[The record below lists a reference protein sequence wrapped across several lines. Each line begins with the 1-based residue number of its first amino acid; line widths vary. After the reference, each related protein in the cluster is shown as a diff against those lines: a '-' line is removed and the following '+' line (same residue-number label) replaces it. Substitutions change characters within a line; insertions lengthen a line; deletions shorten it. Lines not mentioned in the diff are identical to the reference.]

1 MNQATMNRLT
11 IVTGLSGSGKS
22 VALHTLEDE
31 GFYCIDN
38 LPSSMVNDL
47 LNNVLAEKDKLFE
60 KLAIGID
67 MRGEHSTPDEFLKVL
82 KSLHAR
88 SDVITDVLFL
98 DTSRQTL
105 STRFSETRRRHPLS
119 SSKVPLM
126 NAIDK
131 EIELLAGVKDEAD
144 LVIDTSLLNLHQLR
158 SIIST
163 DVLGSTSTG
172 LSLIF
177 QSFGFKHGQPAST
190 DFMFDVRCLP
200 NPYWEPTL
208 REFTGRDEPI
218 IDFLGEQENVQ
229 TMFNDIRRFVEQ
241 WLPSFEGENR
251 AYLTVSVGCTGG
263 RHRSVYLCELLAA
276 HFSAKR
282 ENVSLRHREIN

>member
-1 MNQATMNRLT
+1 MNRLT

-47 LNNVLAEKDKLFE
+47 LNKVFVDKNQLFDN
-60 KLAIGID
+60 LAIGID
-67 MRGEHSTPDEFLKVL
+67 MRGEHYTPNQFLDVI

-88 SDVITDVLFL
+88 TDLQTDVLFL

-119 SSKVPLM
+119 SSEVPLM
-126 NAIDK
+126 SAIDK
-131 EIELLAGVKDEAD
+131 EISLLESVKQEAD

-158 SIIST
+158 NIIST
-163 DVLGSTSTG
+163 DVLGKSSAE

-177 QSFGFKHGQPAST
+177 QSFGFKHGQPTST

-208 REFTGRDEPI
+208 REFTGKDEPV
-218 IDFLGEQENVQ
+218 IDFLGEQGSVQ
-229 TMFNDIRRFVEQ
+229 NMFSDIQEYVQR
-241 WLPSFEGENR
+241 WLPFFENENR
-251 AYLTVSVGCTGG
+251 SYLTVSIGCTGG
-263 RHRSVYLCELLAA
+263 RHRSVYLCEMLAV
-276 HFSAKR
+276 HFSSMR
-282 ENVSLRHREIN
+282 ENVSIRHREIN

>member
-1 MNQATMNRLT
+1 MNRLT

-22 VALHTLEDE
+22 VALHTFEDE

-38 LPSSMVNDL
+38 LPSSMVMDL
-47 LNNVLAEKDKLFE
+47 LNRVLAEKNELFA

-67 MRGEHSTPDEFLKVL
+67 MRGEQNTPNEFLNVL

-88 SDVITDVLFL
+88 EDVQTDVLFL
-98 DTSRQTL
+98 DTSRSVL

-119 SSKVPLM
+119 SVDVPLM
-126 NAIDK
+126 TAIDN
-131 EIELLAGVKDEAD
+131 EIALLSGVKHEAD

-163 DVLGSTSTG
+163 DVLSKSSAG

-200 NPYWEPTL
+200 NPYWEPEL
-208 REFTGRDEPI
+208 RDYNGKEEPI
-218 IDFLGEQENVQ
+218 INFLGDQKPVQ
-229 TMFNDIRRFVEQ
+229 NMFGDILHFIER
-241 WLPSFEGENR
+241 WLPIFENENR
-251 AYLTVSVGCTGG
+251 SYLTVSVGCTGG

-282 ENVSLRHREIN
+282 ENVSIRHREIN

>member
-1 MNQATMNRLT
+1 MNRLT

-38 LPSSMVNDL
+38 LPSSMVNEL
-47 LNNVLAEKDKLFE
+47 LNKVLAEKNKVFE

-67 MRGEHSTPDEFLKVL
+67 MRGEHSTPNEFLTVL

-88 SDVITDVLFL
+88 RDVQTDVLFL

-119 SSKVPLM
+119 TGGVPLM
-126 NAIDK
+126 TAIDN
-131 EIELLAGVKDEAD
+131 EIALLSGVKNEAD
-144 LVIDTSLLNLHQLR
+144 LVINTSLLNLHQLR
-158 SIIST
+158 NIIST
-163 DVLGSTSTG
+163 DVLGKSSAV

-200 NPYWEPTL
+200 NPYWEPEL
-208 REFTGRDEPI
+208 REFSGKDEPI
-218 IDFLGEQENVQ
+218 IEFLGQQPPVQ
-229 TMFNDIRRFVEQ
+229 DMLTDIQQFVAR
-241 WLPSFEGENR
+241 WLPHFETENR
-251 AYLTVSVGCTGG
+251 SYLTVSVGCTGG
-263 RHRSVYLCELLAA
+263 RHRSVYLCENLAA
-276 HFSAKR
+276 HFSGTR
-282 ENVSLRHREIN
+282 ENVSIRHREIS

>member
-1 MNQATMNRLT
+1 MNRLT

-38 LPSSMVNDL
+38 LPSSMVHDL
-47 LNNVLAEKDKLFE
+47 LDKELGGKDQFK

-67 MRGEHSTPDEFLKVL
+67 MRGEHGSSDEFLSVL

-88 SDVITDVLFL
+88 KDFKTDVLFL
-98 DTSRQTL
+98 DTSRATL
-105 STRFSETRRRHPLS
+105 STRFSETRRKHPLS
-119 SSKVPLM
+119 SNDVTLM
-126 NAIDK
+126 HAIDM
-131 EIELLAGVKDEAD
+131 EARLLTGVKDEAD

-158 SIIST
+158 DIIST
-163 DVLGSTSTG
+163 EVLGNSASG
-172 LSLIF
+172 SLALTF

-208 REFTGRDEPI
+208 REYTGKDGPI
-218 IDFLGEQENVQ
+218 VEFLGKQEQVLE
-229 TMFNDIRRFVEQ
+229 MYSDIRFFVER
-241 WLPSFEGENR
+241 WLPRFEIENR
-251 AYLTVSVGCTGG
+251 SYLTVSIGCTGG

-276 HFSAKR
+276 HFKSNR
-282 ENVSLRHREIN
+282 DNVALRHRQLS

>member
-1 MNQATMNRLT
+1 MNRLT

-38 LPSSMVNDL
+38 LPSSMVNEL
-47 LNNVLAEKDKLFE
+47 LDKVLVEKNKLFDN
-60 KLAIGID
+60 LAIGID
-67 MRGEHSTPDEFLKVL
+67 MRGEHNTPDQFLRVL
-82 KSLHAR
+82 RSLHAR
-88 SDVITDVLFL
+88 TDLQTDVLFL

-105 STRFSETRRRHPLS
+105 STRFSETRRKHPLS
-119 SSKVPLM
+119 FGEIPLM
-126 NAIDK
+126 SAIDN
-131 EIELLAGVKDEAD
+131 EISLLSSVKHEAD

-158 SIIST
+158 NIIST
-163 DVLGSTSTG
+163 DVLGRSSAD

-208 REFTGRDEPI
+208 REFTGKDEPI
-218 IDFLGEQENVQ
+218 IDFLGEQESVQ
-229 TMFNDIRRFVEQ
+229 SMFSEIQNFVQ
-241 WLPSFEGENR
+241 RWLPSFESENR
-251 AYLTVSVGCTGG
+251 SYLTVSIGCTGG

-276 HFSAKR
+276 HFSSLR
-282 ENVSLRHREIN
+282 ENVSIRHREIN